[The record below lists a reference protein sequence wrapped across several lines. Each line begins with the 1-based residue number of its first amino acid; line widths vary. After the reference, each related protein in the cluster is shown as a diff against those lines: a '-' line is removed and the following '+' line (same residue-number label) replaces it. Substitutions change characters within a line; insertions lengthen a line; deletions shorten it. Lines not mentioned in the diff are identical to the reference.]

1 MAPPRRFCSDIS
13 REHGEPMEATASR
26 VDRWIL
32 IEHHGAW
39 GKDAIDSSGLP
50 VEVKAHLA
58 ERATALRP
66 SKVLFIRRRERKA
79 ADGDPCLLGRARRRA
94 GRGCRRPSSRATRT
108 CSASTSPTPVTRRP
122 IRCCSSA
129 RTASTTPAARST
141 AYRCTRR
148 CETSSTKGGSG
159 SARTWAATGSRAMS
173 SVCPKASTTDASAP
187 ATPWRWSRSI
197 SRAGFSSTSIAD
209 APVIRFACRRRRA
222 PSVTAAGALG
232 LHELELRSTS
242 PIVFR
247 AGGTEYE
254 VDVAVEHGD
263 LAQLTCNAAG
273 LSRPRRYVARI
284 LRESAV

>member
-13 REHGEPMEATASR
+13 REHGEPLEATASR

-50 VEVKAHLA
+50 VEIKAHLA

-66 SKVLFIRRRERKA
+66 AKVLFIRRRERKA
-79 ADGDPCLLGRARRRA
+79 ADGIHVYWGSSAPRGPWLSSAVVEGYEDLLGLDFADPGDAPTQPLLLVCTHGKHDACCAKHGLPVYEAMRDLVDEGWLWQCSHVGGDRFAGNVVCLPEGVYYGRVGPGDALGLVEEHLA
-94 GRGCRRPSSRATRT
+94 GRVQLDFYRGRSCYSFRVQAAERAVRESSRAVRL
-108 CSASTSPTPVTRRP
+108 
-122 IRCCSSA
+122 
-129 RTASTTPAARST
+129 
-141 AYRCTRR
+141 
-148 CETSSTKGGSG
+148 
-159 SARTWAATGSRAMS
+159 
-173 SVCPKASTTDASAP
+173 D
-187 ATPWRWSRSI
+187 
-197 SRAGFSSTSIAD
+197 
-209 APVIRFACRRRRA
+209 
-222 PSVTAAGALG
+222 
-232 LHELELRSTS
+232 ELELRSTS

-247 AGGTEYE
+247 AGGTDYE